1 MGLRDLTEKKKGILS
16 QKLFWPVWEKNI
28 LVIEENFW
36 NSDQEFAKKIRT
48 ICLISETFE
57 IQAWSQEFTNILQS
71 LEPFIRTVK
80 KGQLLEQNVFF
91 NFFQE
96 VSQIRTIKKYIL
108 QIRKNNWD
116 LETYSKKLEKYR
128 SPFFQ
133 KK

>member
-16 QKLFWPVWEKNI
+16 QKLFWPVWEKNV
-28 LVIEENFW
+28 LVMEENFW

-80 KGQLLEQNVFF
+80 GQLLEQNGFF
-91 NFFQE
+91 NFSQE
-96 VSQIRTIKKYIL
+96 VSQIRTIRTIIIKILKK
-108 QIRKNNWD
+108 NWD
-116 LETYSKKLEKYR
+116 LETCSKKLEKYR